1 MNSCILENCKINQY
15 LKGPDSSDLET
26 TSGVNGKDPAV
37 DYGEA
42 CVTYDENNYV
52 SIFYE
57 FHYLHISCGLLST
70 FPFYLVNIQS
80 IFALYT

>member
-15 LKGPDSSDLET
+15 LIGPDSSDLET

-42 CVTYDENNYV
+42 YAAYDENNYV

-57 FHYLHISCGLLST
+57 FNYLHISTFNIHILLG
-70 FPFYLVNIQS
+70 
-80 IFALYT
+80 